1 MISAQEAI
9 ARLREGNRRF
19 VSDDPSGVTNV
30 TQEQLAELAA
40 GQQPFAVIVGCSDSR
55 VPVELVFD
63 QGMGDLFIV
72 RVAGNIVS
80 TSQLGSV
87 EFAVEEFGTP
97 VVVVLGHSNCGA
109 VTATVEEIMSPTEQL
124 SPNLSSIV
132 EHIRP
137 SVESLLETDLRH
149 DREALVRQV
158 VLDNVRASVDE
169 LRKGSEILQKR
180 IHKDELLIVGAKFS
194 LKTGI
199 VDFFDGVAETRK

>member
-1 MISAQEAI
+1 MMSAQEAI

-40 GQQPFAVIVGCSDSR
+40 GQHPFAVIVGCSDSR

-63 QGMGDLFIV
+63 QGPGDLFVV

-87 EFAVEEFGTP
+87 EFAVKEFGTSL
-97 VVVVLGHSNCGA
+97 VVVLGHSGCGA
-109 VTATVEEIMSPTEQL
+109 VTATVEEVMGPTENL
-124 SPNLSSIV
+124 SPHVSAIV
-132 EHIRP
+132 ERIRP
-137 SVESLLETDLRH
+137 SVESLLETDLRY

-158 VLDNVRASVDE
+158 VRDNVRASVDQ
-169 LRKGSEILQKR
+169 LGNGSEILEHLIQR
-180 IHKDELLIVGAKFS
+180 GELLIVGAEFS
-194 LKTGI
+194 LKTGV
-199 VDFFDGVAETRK
+199 VDFFDGVPEASQ